1 MFLVTSSSILFKGK
15 SFTITNP
22 VALILNFFFRYSWFR
37 LLLIIPEIILSSALS
52 IIVENWAVCTM
63 WFGDWYD
70 FYIVEK
76 EVDDDDGNNNDDRIK
91 NLKRHSPLLM
101 V

>member
-1 MFLVTSSSILFKGK
+1 M
-15 SFTITNP
+15 IT
-22 VALILNFFFRYSWFR
+22 
-37 LLLIIPEIILSSALS
+37 IPEIVVANTLS
-52 IIVENWAVCTM
+52 IALELCAIFTM

-76 EVDDDDGNNNDDRIK
+76 ELEDSESSLEKPETRRLVDI
-91 NLKRHSPLLM
+91 

>member
-1 MFLVTSSSILFKGK
+1 M
-15 SFTITNP
+15 
-22 VALILNFFFRYSWFR
+22 VAFRYSWAR
-37 LLLIIPEIILSSALS
+37 LVFAVPEIVLSSVLS
-52 IIVENWAVCTM
+52 ICVENLAVFTI

-76 EVDDDDGNNNDDRIK
+76 ETDEERGNTKR
-91 NLKRHSPLLM
+91 NLPERNGVILRD

>member
-1 MFLVTSSSILFKGK
+1 MFSSFS
-15 SFTITNP
+15 
-22 VALILNFFFRYSWFR
+22 RYSWLR
-37 LLLIIPEIILSSALS
+37 LALVLPEIVLSSVLS
-52 IIVENWAVCTM
+52 IVVENLAVCSM

-76 EVDDDDGNNNDDRIK
+76 ELDEDLANKKV
-91 NLKRHSPLLM
+91 LQM